1 MRLVE
6 RVTKGVTGLDDNSN
20 REVKSLRVL
29 KEREVM
35 KESLINGIWTIT
47 VQDVVTFKIDA
58 RNGTDLTKLNK
69 IRQLAKRLRD
79 SSKRIWSGPFKNVHW
94 KHFD

>member
-6 RVTKGVTGLDDNSN
+6 RVTKGVTVLDDNSN

-29 KEREVM
+29 EEREVM
-35 KESLINGIWTIT
+35 KESLINGIWTIK

-69 IRQLAKRLRD
+69 IRQLAKRLRE
-79 SSKRIWSGPFKNVHW
+79 RN
-94 KHFD
+94 

>member
-29 KEREVM
+29 EEREVM

-69 IRQLAKRLRD
+69 IRQLAKRLRE
-79 SSKRIWSGPFKNVHW
+79 RN
-94 KHFD
+94 

>member
-1 MRLVE
+1 MKVLRLVE
-6 RVTKGVTGLDDNSN
+6 RMTKGVTGLDDNSN

-47 VQDVVTFKIDA
+47 VQDVVTFRLDA

-69 IRQLAKRLRD
+69 IRKLAKKLT
-79 SSKRIWSGPFKNVHW
+79 K
-94 KHFD
+94 

>member
-29 KEREVM
+29 EEREVM

-47 VQDVVTFKIDA
+47 VQDIVTFKIDT

-69 IRQLAKRLRD
+69 IRQLAKRLR
-79 SSKRIWSGPFKNVHW
+79 KAV
-94 KHFD
+94 

>member
-29 KEREVM
+29 EEREVM

-47 VQDVVTFKIDA
+47 VKDIVTFKIDA

-69 IRQLAKRLRD
+69 IRQLAKRLRE
-79 SSKRIWSGPFKNVHW
+79 RN
-94 KHFD
+94 

>member
-29 KEREVM
+29 EEREVM

-47 VQDVVTFKIDA
+47 VQDIVTFKIDA

-69 IRQLAKRLRD
+69 IRQLAKRLRE
-79 SSKRIWSGPFKNVHW
+79 RN
-94 KHFD
+94 

>member
-1 MRLVE
+1 M
-6 RVTKGVTGLDDNSN
+6 TKGVTGLDDNSN

-29 KEREVM
+29 KEREAM

-47 VQDVVTFKIDA
+47 VQDIVTFKLDA

-69 IRQLAKRLRD
+69 IRKLAKKLT
-79 SSKRIWSGPFKNVHW
+79 K
-94 KHFD
+94 